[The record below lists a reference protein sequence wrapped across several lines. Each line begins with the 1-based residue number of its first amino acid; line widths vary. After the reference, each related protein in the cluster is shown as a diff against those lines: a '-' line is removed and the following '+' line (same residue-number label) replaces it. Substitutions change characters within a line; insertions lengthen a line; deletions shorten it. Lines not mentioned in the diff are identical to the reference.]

1 MLRQVYILKE
11 ETMLYN
17 KKFGKSISPEDFQ
30 KLVQEIIEEAKKGTN
45 LVFTSKKSCFN
56 VYFHNGC

>member
-17 KKFGKSISPEDFQ
+17 KKFGKSISLEDFQ
-30 KLVQEIIEEAKKGTN
+30 KLVQEIIEEAKKRDK
-45 LVFTSKKSCFN
+45 FR
-56 VYFHNGC
+56 